1 MSKYELTGEIL
12 KADDSQRMVW
22 GWASVI
28 SENGVALEDR
38 QGDIIEPDTLVK
50 AATDFMFSVRTT
62 KQMHTGT
69 KVGEFVHSF
78 PLTNEIAKAFGI
90 ECSKEGWIVAC
101 KVLDDKVWEKVKSGE
116 LRAFSIGGRARRETV
131 Q

>member
-1 MSKYELTGEIL
+1 MSDHTLSGEIM
-12 KADDSQRMVW
+12 KADDSQQMVW

-28 SENGVALEDR
+28 TENGNPVVDR
-38 QGDIIEPDTLVK
+38 QGDIIEADTLMK

-62 KQMHTGT
+62 KQMHVGG

-90 ECSKEGWIVAC
+90 ECDKEGWIVAC
-101 KVLDDKVWEKVKSGE
+101 KILDEEVWKKVKSGE
-116 LRAFSIGGRARRETV
+116 LRAFSIGGRARRET

>member
-1 MSKYELTGEIL
+1 MSDYQLHGEIT

-28 SENGVALEDR
+28 SENGVPLEDR
-38 QGDIIEPDTLVK
+38 QGDVIEADTLVK

-62 KQMHTGT
+62 KQMHVGG

-78 PLTNEIAKAFGI
+78 PLTADIAKAFGI
-90 ECSKEGWIVAC
+90 QCDKEGWIVAC
-101 KVLDDKVWEKVKSGE
+101 KILDEAVWQKVKSGE
-116 LRAFSIGGRARRETV
+116 LRAFSIGGRARREIV
-131 Q
+131 